1 MEKYIEINHLDSNLK
16 KKIIDSLLEN
26 DNYIPLINFQK
37 IL

>member
-1 MEKYIEINHLDSNLK
+1 MENYIEINHLDSNLK
-16 KKIIDSLLEN
+16 YKIIDTLQEN